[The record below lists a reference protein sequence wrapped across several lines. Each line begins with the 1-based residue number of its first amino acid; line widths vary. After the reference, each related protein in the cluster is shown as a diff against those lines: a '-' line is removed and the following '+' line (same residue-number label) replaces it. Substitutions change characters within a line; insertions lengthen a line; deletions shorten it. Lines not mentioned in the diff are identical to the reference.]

1 MRVLL
6 LNPPPAG
13 KVTKEGRVI
22 IPLNITFEVPRFP
35 LTLAMIATAARRHGL
50 ESLILDLPPGRASFK
65 RLRRTL
71 ASFRPDLTVVNIAT
85 PTVETDRTGAAAA
98 RDAGSGV
105 ILFGQHAQA
114 LPARSLRE
122 IPEALADIVEGCLC
136 KDPGDRFANAGALLS
151 AQALRA
157 RCLRVFREGDAA
169 VYGEPEPVLDAV
181 FARLAADS
189 GRVSGSA
196 ADRSPRGGFA
206 RSPENG
212 KPGEAWRE
220 AIRPGGALDPP
231 PHGFMLR
238 ERTGETGFADSGRPE
253 RWCPADDLPLPARDL
268 LPPGRYRLPD
278 GNPYT
283 LVLASRGCPYACPFC
298 LATPL
303 NGRVHRSRSAA
314 AVADEVRRIVET
326 DRIRNFLFQ
335 SDLFTADRDWVAEFC
350 ERLLVSAPGVRWICN
365 GRIDTLDR
373 ELLRL
378 MAKAGCFL
386 MSIGIESGD
395 PGLLKAMHKRP
406 DPERIVQTV
415 EDAVSAGIL
424 VNGSFVIGF
433 PGETGETLARTGALI
448 DRLPLGFLVLMCAT
462 PFPGT
467 TLYDTLLAENRLLGP
482 GNELFSFNRYNIRS
496 DVDPAAVYRFINR
509 RLRKFY
515 LRPSYLAA
523 RLREA
528 GRPRALYGYLSYGV
542 RRGREMTGAFP
553 K

>member
-1 MRVLL
+1 
-6 LNPPPAG
+6 
-13 KVTKEGRVI
+13 
-22 IPLNITFEVPRFP
+22 
-35 LTLAMIATAARRHGL
+35 
-50 ESLILDLPPGRASFK
+50 
-65 RLRRTL
+65 
-71 ASFRPDLTVVNIAT
+71 
-85 PTVETDRTGAAAA
+85 
-98 RDAGSGV
+98 
-105 ILFGQHAQA
+105 
-114 LPARSLRE
+114 
-122 IPEALADIVEGCLC
+122 
-136 KDPGDRFANAGALLS
+136 
-151 AQALRA
+151 
-157 RCLRVFREGDAA
+157 
-169 VYGEPEPVLDAV
+169 
-181 FARLAADS
+181 
-189 GRVSGSA
+189 
-196 ADRSPRGGFA
+196 
-206 RSPENG
+206 
-212 KPGEAWRE
+212 
-220 AIRPGGALDPP
+220 
-231 PHGFMLR
+231 MLR